1 MKKIYKY
8 LYYIIIILLF
18 LFLEPLISILKVNDS
33 SNVINKVLELQ
44 VNDLKEEVEMLSNI
58 DYQDYN
64 YILAKISIKNLYDSN
79 VYFLDSNEEITSNL
93 AVINNNG
100 LIGITKDN
108 YLQSLKEVNLAIRVD
123 NNYGYLEKG
132 IAYFNE
138 EVKTGDVIYTSG
150 LTSIPSML
158 KVGTIKKCSK
168 NNNRWECLVELNKID
183 SSYVGVLK

>member
-93 AVINNNG
+93 AVINNHG

-168 NNNRWECLVELNKID
+168 NNNRWECLVEYNKID
-183 SSYVGVLK
+183 FRNGGDLK